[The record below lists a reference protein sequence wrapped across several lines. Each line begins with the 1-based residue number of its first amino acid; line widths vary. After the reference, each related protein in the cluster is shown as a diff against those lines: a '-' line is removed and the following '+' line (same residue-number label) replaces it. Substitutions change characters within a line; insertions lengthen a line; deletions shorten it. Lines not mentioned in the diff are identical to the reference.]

1 MEKKISAMEVRRNF
15 GEVLDQV
22 RLTGEEFIIERAG
35 KSLARLVP
43 VSQEASGKLDFRDIL
58 KLPGV

>member
-1 MEKKISAMEVRRNF
+1 MEVRRNF
-15 GEVLDQV
+15 GEILDQV
-22 RLTGEEFIIERAG
+22 RLTGEEFVIERAG

-43 VSQEASGKLDFRDIL
+43 VSQETSGKLDFRDIL